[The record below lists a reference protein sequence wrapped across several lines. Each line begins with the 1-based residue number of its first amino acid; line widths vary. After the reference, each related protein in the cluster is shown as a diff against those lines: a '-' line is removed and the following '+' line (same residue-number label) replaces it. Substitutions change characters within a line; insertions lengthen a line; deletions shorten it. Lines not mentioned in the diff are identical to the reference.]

1 MLPTLRLVLA
11 ICTSAT
17 AYGFSISSTHGRFGK
32 AFRFAAPTRTFMKAS
47 DQLEL
52 DGDVGEWGDEEDGDE
67 SDWGDDAAA
76 SILSKLGFD
85 VVSPSDQ
92 KELGVK
98 LASNDIFDDNIS
110 GTSDDTGCEPPSI
123 TWGNALGDYL
133 WEHEAR
139 VYNEENWPVLLFKG
153 LLHREALS
161 EAQACVSSLVS
172 TGAAQSIEQNDG
184 STAIRRSRV
193 VNLSPGGVPG
203 RYYGS
208 GSYEQPFKNDHERS
222 SAENLRETILA
233 CLPAP
238 LQAAL
243 EEGGSAHVFEDSS
256 LVLYDKP
263 ADFYAEHHDS
273 WWPGSPQHTVQRS
286 FTILAYLLSPTDAAV
301 DDLGTESRTAP
312 ASESGGTEF
321 TNLKG
326 ADGQPLVLR
335 PPAGDVIMWPNF
347 DRDGNWSSLA
357 YHRAVAVA
365 KKHFKEGSS
374 LPPKAVV
381 NVWFEG

>member
-11 ICTSAT
+11 FCTCT
-17 AYGFSISSTHGRFGK
+17 TTIRGFLTSSIHSRLQGL
-32 AFRFAAPTRTFMKAS
+32 RFAAAPKGVSLRANYQS
-47 DQLEL
+47 ESAAGL
-52 DGDVGEWGDEEDGDE
+52 DEWGDGDEEDDDE

-85 VVSPSDQ
+85 VVSPDDPLAFKSD
-92 KELGVK
+92 
-98 LASNDIFDDNIS
+98 LADIECS
-110 GTSDDTGCEPPSI
+110 PPCI
-123 TWGNALGDYL
+123 KWDEALAEYL

-139 VYNEENWPVLLFKG
+139 VFNEENWPVLHFPG
-153 LLHREALS
+153 LLQSEALS
-161 EAQACVSSLVS
+161 EAQACISTLVGS
-172 TGAAQSIEQNDG
+172 GAPQSIEQNDG
-184 STAIRRSRV
+184 PTAIRRSRV

-208 GSYEQPFKNDHERS
+208 GGFEQPFEGDHERG
-222 SAENLRETILA
+222 SAEKLREIILN
-233 CLPAP
+233 CLPLK
-238 LQAAL
+238 LQTAL
-243 EEGGSAHVFEDSS
+243 EGSAHAFEDSS

-273 WWPGSPQHTVQRS
+273 WWPGSPHHSVQRS
-286 FTILAYLLSPTDAAV
+286 FTILAYPLSPADTAAGGEGGV
-301 DDLGTESRTAP
+301 DCS
-312 ASESGGTEF
+312 ASEGGGTEF
-321 TNLKG
+321 TNLKA

-335 PPAGDVIMWPNF
+335 PPPGGVLMWPNF
-347 DRDGNWSSLA
+347 DRNGNWSSLA

-374 LPPKAVV
+374 SPPKAVV